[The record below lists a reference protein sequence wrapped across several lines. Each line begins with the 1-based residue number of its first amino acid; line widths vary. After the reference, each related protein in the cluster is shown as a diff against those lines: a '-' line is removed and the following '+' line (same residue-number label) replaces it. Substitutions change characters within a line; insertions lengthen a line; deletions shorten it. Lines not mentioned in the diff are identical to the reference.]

1 MSREVTRERLVQAAA
16 DLFYEAGIHQ
26 TGVDQVIERA
36 GLSKPTLYQHFRSKN
51 GLVLAVLERWAKR
64 REELLGEILTD
75 EGRSPRDRLIATF
88 RFFEDWFRQG
98 DFRGCGLVN
107 AATEIPSRDD
117 PGRNVASRH
126 KAWVTRSLERLARQA
141 GLHEPKALAQSLVLL
156 IEGATVTAYVQSSPG
171 AGRVARQAAKRL
183 IESHTA

>member
-1 MSREVTRERLVQAAA
+1 MSRETTRERLVLAAA
-16 DLFYEAGIHQ
+16 DLFYETGIHQ

-51 GLVLAVLERWAKR
+51 DLVVAVLEHWAEHR
-64 REELLGEILTD
+64 QELLGEIVAD
-75 EGRSPRDRLIATF
+75 ESRPARDRLIAIF
-88 RFFEDWFRQG
+88 RFFEEWFRQS

-117 PGRNVASRH
+117 PGREVASRH
-126 KAWVTRSLERLARQA
+126 KAWMTRSLERLARQA
-141 GLHEPKALAQSLVLL
+141 DLREPKALAQSLVLL

-171 AGRVARQAAKRL
+171 AGRVARRAAERL
-183 IESHTA
+183 IESHTP